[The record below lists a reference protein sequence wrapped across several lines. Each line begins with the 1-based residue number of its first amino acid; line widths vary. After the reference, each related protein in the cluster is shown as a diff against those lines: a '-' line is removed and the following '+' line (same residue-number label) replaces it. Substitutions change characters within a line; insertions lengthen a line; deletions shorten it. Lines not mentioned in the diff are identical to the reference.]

1 MDSIL
6 LLNVYITIFMFSVI
20 LMTQIVSYPLLRN
33 VDNITFLQYHNFYVS
48 RIFIIVAPAMIFEF
62 ILSFYIL
69 YFFKSS
75 YVLINFLTIAL
86 IFLSTVLI
94 QVPIHEKLKHSKDN
108 FLINRLIN
116 TNWIRTILWGTKLVI
131 SNKILLKEILWIL

>member
-6 LLNVYITIFMFSVI
+6 LLNAYITIFMFSVI
-20 LMTQIVSYPLLRN
+20 LMTQIVSYPLLKN
-33 VDNITFLQYHNFYVS
+33 VDNINFLKYHNFYVN
-48 RIFIIVAPAMIFEF
+48 RIFIIVAPAMFFEF

-69 YFFKSS
+69 YYFNSF

-86 IFLSTVLI
+86 IFLSTALI

-108 FLINRLIN
+108 FLIHRLIN
-116 TNWIRTILWGTKLVI
+116 TNWIRTILWTTKLVI

>member
-20 LMTQIVSYPLLRN
+20 LMTQIVSYPLLKN
-33 VDNITFLQYHNFYVS
+33 VDNVTFVKYHTFYVS
-48 RIFIIVAPAMIFEF
+48 KIFIIVAPAMVFEF

-69 YFFKSS
+69 YFFKSFD
-75 YVLINFLTIAL
+75 VIFNFLTIAL
-86 IFLSTVLI
+86 IFLSTILI
-94 QVPIHEKLKHSKDN
+94 QVPIHEKLKHAKDN
-108 FLINRLIN
+108 FLIQRLIN

-131 SNKILLKEILWIL
+131 SHKIFLKEML